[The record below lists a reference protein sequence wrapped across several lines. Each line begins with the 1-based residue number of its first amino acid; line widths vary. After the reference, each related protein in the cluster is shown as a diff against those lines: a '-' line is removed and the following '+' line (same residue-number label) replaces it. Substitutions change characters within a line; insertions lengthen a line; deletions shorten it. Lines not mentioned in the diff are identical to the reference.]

1 MQPALV
7 DAIGFLAGVLT
18 TIAFIPQVVHSW
30 QTRDLA
36 GVSLRMYALFTVG
49 VAMWLLYGIAMGSWP
64 IIAANTITLVLAGT
78 VLVLKLIHR

>member
-1 MQPALV
+1 MPPLLV

-30 QTRDLA
+30 RTRDLS

-64 IIAANTITLVLAGT
+64 IIAANTITLALAGIVLA
-78 VLVLKLIHR
+78 LKLIHK

>member
-1 MQPALV
+1 
-7 DAIGFLAGVLT
+7 
-18 TIAFIPQVVHSW
+18 
-30 QTRDLA
+30 
-36 GVSLRMYALFTVG
+36 MYALFTVG